1 MQRCEMKNEGMTE
14 LHRSALEDLDKAR
27 QEGVPVSAYA
37 RTHGIPAQRIFDAV
51 ARLRR
56 RGALPDYSSNR
67 GKFIAVNFPPPPIS
81 NATLCRMLAPGGLV
95 IECLQWPP
103 RTWLES
109 LTRTPDA
116 AT

>member
-1 MQRCEMKNEGMTE
+1 MKSVEMTE
-14 LHRSALEDLDKAR
+14 LQRQVLEHLGKAR
-27 QEGVPVSAYA
+27 QEGLSISAYA
-37 RTHGIPAQRIFDAV
+37 RAHGIPAQRIFDAV

-56 RGALPDYSSNR
+56 RGALPDHSVKRS
-67 GKFIAVNFPPPPIS
+67 KFIAVKIAAPPID
-81 NATLCRMLAPGGLV
+81 NAAVCRMLAPGGMV

-109 LTRTPDA
+109 LTRAPDA

>member
-1 MQRCEMKNEGMTE
+1 MKNDGMTE
-14 LHRSALEDLDKAR
+14 LQREALEHLEKAR
-27 QEGVPVSAYA
+27 QEGLSISAYA

-51 ARLRR
+51 LRLRR
-56 RGALPDYSSNR
+56 RGALPDHSAKR
-67 GKFIAVNFPPPPIS
+67 GKFIAVKITPPPIS
-81 NATLCRMLAPGGLV
+81 NAAVCRMLAPGGLV

-109 LTRTPDA
+109 LTRLPDA

>member
-1 MQRCEMKNEGMTE
+1 MKNVEMTE
-14 LHRSALEDLDKAR
+14 LQRQSLEHFERAR
-27 QEGVPVSAYA
+27 REGLSIKAYA
-37 RTHGIPAQRIFDAV
+37 RAHGISAQQIYDTV

-56 RGALPDYSSNR
+56 RGALPDQAARS
-67 GKFIAVNFPPPPIS
+67 GKFIAVKIAPPPIS
-81 NATLCRMLAPGGLV
+81 PATVCRMLGSGGFV

-109 LTRTPDA
+109 LTRSSDA

>member
-1 MQRCEMKNEGMTE
+1 MKNEVMTE
-14 LHRSALEDLDKAR
+14 LQREALEHLEKAR
-27 QEGVPVSAYA
+27 QEGLSISAYA

-56 RGALPDYSSNR
+56 RGALPDHSVKR
-67 GKFIAVNFPPPPIS
+67 GKFIAVKIAPPPSIS
-81 NATLCRMLAPGGLV
+81 NATVCRMLTPGGLV
-95 IECLQWPP
+95 IECVQWPP

>member
-1 MQRCEMKNEGMTE
+1 MKNEGMTE
-14 LHRSALEDLDKAR
+14 LQRQALEHLGKAR
-27 QEGVPVSAYA
+27 QEGLSISAYA
-37 RTHGIPAQRIFDAV
+37 RAHGIAAQRIFDAV

-56 RGALPDYSSNR
+56 RGALPDHSVKR
-67 GKFIAVNFPPPPIS
+67 GKFIAVKIAAPPIN
-81 NATLCRMLAPGGLV
+81 NAAVCRMLMPGGLA

-116 AT
+116 AA

>member
-1 MQRCEMKNEGMTE
+1 MKNVEMTDLQRQSLEHLERARREG
-14 LHRSALEDLDKAR
+14 LSVK
-27 QEGVPVSAYA
+27 AYA
-37 RTHGIPAQRIFDAV
+37 RAHGIPAQRIYDAV

-56 RGALPDYSSNR
+56 RGALPDHSVKR
-67 GKFIAVNFPPPPIS
+67 GKFIAVKIAPPPLIS
-81 NATLCRMLAPGGLV
+81 NATVCRMLVPGGLV

-109 LTRTPDA
+109 MARTPDA

>member
-1 MQRCEMKNEGMTE
+1 MKNEGMTE
-14 LHRSALEDLDKAR
+14 LQREALEHLQKAR
-27 QEGVPVSAYA
+27 EEGLSISAYA
-37 RTHGIPAQRIFDAV
+37 RKHGIPAQRIFDAV

-56 RGALPDYSSNR
+56 RGSLPAHSAKRS
-67 GKFIAVNFPPPPIS
+67 KFIAVKITPPPIS
-81 NATLCRMLAPGGLV
+81 NATVCRMLAPGGLV

-103 RTWLES
+103 RSWLES

>member
-1 MQRCEMKNEGMTE
+1 MKNEGVTE
-14 LHRSALEDLDKAR
+14 VQRESLEHLEKAR
-27 QEGVPVSAYA
+27 QEGLSISAYA
-37 RTHGIPAQRIFDAV
+37 RTHGIPAQRIYDSI

-56 RGALPDYSSNR
+56 RGLLADLSGKRD
-67 GKFIAVNFPPPPIS
+67 KFIAVKITAPPPVS
-81 NATLCRMLAPGGLV
+81 NATVCRMSAPGGLV

-103 RTWLES
+103 RDWLES